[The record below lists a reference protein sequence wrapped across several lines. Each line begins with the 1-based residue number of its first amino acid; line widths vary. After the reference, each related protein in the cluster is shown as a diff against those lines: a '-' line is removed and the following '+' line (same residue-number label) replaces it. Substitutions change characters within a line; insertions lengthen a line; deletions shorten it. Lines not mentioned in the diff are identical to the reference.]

1 MTVNMHV
8 RDVPDHVHE
17 ELLRRAALQGMS
29 LRQYT
34 LHVLGEHCA
43 IAPVDEWMDRI
54 ARRRARWLAEGRDV
68 KVDAAQAVRAS
79 RQEDEEQWAQR
90 G

>member
-17 ELLRRAALQGMS
+17 ELLRRAAAQGMS

-34 LHVLGEHCA
+34 LQVLGQHCA

-68 KVDAAQAVRAS
+68 RVDAAAAVRAA
-79 RQEDEEQWAQR
+79 RYDDDAQWAQR

>member
-17 ELLRRAALQGMS
+17 ELLRRASLHGMT

-34 LHVLGEHCA
+34 LRVLGEHCA
-43 IAPVDEWMDRI
+43 VAPVDEWMDRI
-54 ARRRARWLAEGRDV
+54 ARRRARWLAEGRNV
-68 KVDAAQAVRAS
+68 QVDAAAAERAS
-79 RQEDEEQWAQR
+79 RYEDDDRWEQR